1 MNDGRGQ
8 RPSDRGV
15 YVISVVADL
24 AGMHPQ
30 TLRMYER
37 RGLIEP
43 KRTSGNSRR
52 YSESDVQKLRRIHEL
67 TTKHG
72 LNLEGVR
79 TVMQLEAQ
87 VERLQDRLARTA
99 KALAETQRELEMERR
114 RSQQRRG
121 MLVRL
126 SDVASIFS
134 TPSSGVQGAISRG
147 SVEDASAM
155 QSQRK

>member
-1 MNDGRGQ
+1 MSDARGR
-8 RPSDRGV
+8 RPSERGV

-52 YSESDVQKLRRIHEL
+52 YSDRDVQRLRRIHEL
-67 TTKHG
+67 THKHG

-79 TVMQLEAQ
+79 TVMNLEDQ
-87 VERLQDRLARTA
+87 VDRLQERLARTTR
-99 KALAETQRELEMERR
+99 ALAESQRQLELERR
-114 RSQQRRG
+114 RAEQPRG
-121 MLVRL
+121 VLVRL
-126 SDVASIFS
+126 SDVASIFQAG
-134 TPSSGVQGAISRG
+134 PAKGWAEAVDAQISENK
-147 SVEDASAM
+147 VM
-155 QSQRK
+155 